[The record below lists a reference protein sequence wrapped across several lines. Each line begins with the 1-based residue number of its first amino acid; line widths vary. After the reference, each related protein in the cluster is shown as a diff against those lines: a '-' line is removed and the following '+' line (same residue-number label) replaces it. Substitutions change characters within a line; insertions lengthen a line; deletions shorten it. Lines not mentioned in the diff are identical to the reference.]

1 MPDKYIMLVKEF
13 KDCEKKVYQ
22 IKDEKLSFK
31 FNQINDKALK
41 RLLHYKVEQK
51 TVEKTIKENEEAG
64 KTETNDKKITHH

>member
-51 TVEKTIKENEEAG
+51 TV
-64 KTETNDKKITHH
+64 